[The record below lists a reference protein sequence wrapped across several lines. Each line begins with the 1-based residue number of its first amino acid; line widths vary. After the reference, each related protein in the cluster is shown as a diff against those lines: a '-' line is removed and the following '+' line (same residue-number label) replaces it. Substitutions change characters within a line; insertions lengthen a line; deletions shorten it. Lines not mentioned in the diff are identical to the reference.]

1 MRATHR
7 LRARGARSVR
17 IVAATAVLVCG
28 PVLSAGPAAAGVDSS
43 TVILD
48 SAGRTVEAVQ
58 ADTRIDFVPPLD
70 GNPLTREWFH
80 DGAAA
85 FQVTGPDAENW
96 HGRITLGYQV
106 GYPATVTGRLRFQYS
121 TPGLGVD
128 LGGAD
133 GGLLKID
140 SLIPKAGVELEVGF
154 GPGIQSFECA
164 AGDISGTSG
173 FIRMAGFHGTVT
185 GVFGPTNI
193 RPFVRIVSANGDT
206 VITYGRTWSI

>member
-106 GYPATVTGRLRFQYS
+106 GYPATVTGRRLRFQYS

-133 GGLLKID
+133 GGLLEID
-140 SLIPKAGVELEVGF
+140 SLIPRRAWNSRWASAPASRVSSA
-154 GPGIQSFECA
+154 PRA
-164 AGDISGTSG
+164 ISPAPRDSSG
-173 FIRMAGFHGTVT
+173 WR
-185 GVFGPTNI
+185 
-193 RPFVRIVSANGDT
+193 VSTA
-206 VITYGRTWSI
+206 R